1 MSTQALPPV
10 LRRFWLLMAAGTAL
24 SILYTAASAYL
35 FKLPAPYGL
44 PLLWGKGFGS
54 DFMTFYPGFSHFGRN
69 DFWSSFDYPF
79 TYPAPVGVAF
89 AALFK
94 LAHPVRTYLL
104 ICIVALGIG
113 VAAMAR
119 QLTRN
124 HIAARTAWAFT
135 TTNAVMAWP
144 ILLLFDTANIEGLVA
159 ILLAGGVLAILW
171 NRFWLGAALVG
182 IAGSMKLFP
191 LVLLGLL
198 LSKRR
203 YKEFVAALGVAA
215 AVTLASLRL
224 LGPTIV
230 EAQRHIN
237 VGLVMV
243 KNIYFFAEG
252 RNTTAFDHSL
262 WVPVRF
268 AAAWVIH
275 TRAMPDRTLTAYLCT
290 IAIAGTALFFA
301 KIRHLPALNQLLALT
316 LCAVLLPPL
325 SIDYTLIHLLLPFGL
340 LCVYAASNSQAS
352 GLPAIFTA
360 FAILFNIDS
369 FLTNRFTYAAEAR
382 TLALLVLLVLV
393 LRNPFPWAKLESA
406 AVFEAA
412 PNV

>member
-1 MSTQALPPV
+1 MNAQTLPPA

-35 FKLPAPYGL
+35 FRLPAPYGL

-54 DFMTFYPGFSHFGRN
+54 DFMTFYPGFSHFGT
-69 DFWSSFDYPF
+69 DTFWFSFDYPF
-79 TYPAPVGVAF
+79 TYPAPAAIAF

-94 LAHPVRTYLL
+94 LSHPVRTYLL
-104 ICIVALGIG
+104 LCIVALAVGM
-113 VAAMAR
+113 AAMAR
-119 QLTRN
+119 QLIRS
-124 HIAARTAWAFT
+124 HISAGTAWAFT
-135 TTNAVMAWP
+135 ITNAIMAWP

-171 NRFWLGAALVG
+171 NRFWLGAILVG

-191 LVLLGLL
+191 LILLGLL

-203 YKEFVAALGVAA
+203 YKEFAAALFVAA
-215 AVTLASLRL
+215 AVTVASLHL

-268 AAAWVIH
+268 AAAWIARSH
-275 TRAMPDRTLTAYLCT
+275 SFQNRTLTAYLCT
-290 IAIAGTALFFA
+290 LRQDPSPPRAQSSPRPYAVCGPAATIVDRLHPHPSAGSVRSPLRLCHKQRPSFGP
-301 KIRHLPALNQLLALT
+301 ISHLYR
-316 LCAVLLPPL
+316 LCGPLQYRLLPHQ
-325 SIDYTLIHLLLPFGL
+325 SIHLRGRGSHPRVVG
-340 LCVYAASNSQAS
+340 
-352 GLPAIFTA
+352 PADTRA
-360 FAILFNIDS
+360 PES
-369 FLTNRFTYAAEAR
+369 VPMGETRFSR
-382 TLALLVLLVLV
+382 SV
-393 LRNPFPWAKLESA
+393 
-406 AVFEAA
+406 
-412 PNV
+412 

>member
-1 MSTQALPPV
+1 MNAQTLPPA
-10 LRRFWLLMAAGTAL
+10 LRRFWLWMAAGTAL

-35 FKLPAPYGL
+35 FRLPAPYGL

-54 DFMTFYPGFSHFGRN
+54 DFMTFYPGFSHFGT
-69 DFWSSFDYPF
+69 DTFWFSFDYPF
-79 TYPAPVGVAF
+79 TYPAPAAIAF

-94 LAHPVRTYLL
+94 LSHPVRTYLL
-104 ICIVALGIG
+104 LCIVALAVGM
-113 VAAMAR
+113 AAMAR
-119 QLTRN
+119 QLIRS
-124 HIAARTAWAFT
+124 HISAGTAWAFT
-135 TTNAVMAWP
+135 ITNAIMAWP

-159 ILLAGGVLAILW
+159 ILLTGGVLAILW
-171 NRFWLGAALVG
+171 NRFWLGAILVG

-191 LVLLGLL
+191 LILLGLL

-203 YKEFVAALGVAA
+203 YKEFAAALFVAA
-215 AVTLASLRL
+215 AVSVASLHL

-268 AAAWVIH
+268 AAAWIARSH
-275 TRAMPDRTLTAYLCT
+275 SFQDRTLTAYLCT
-290 IAIAGTALFFA
+290 IATAGPALFFG
-301 KIRHLPALNQLLALT
+301 KIRHLPVLNQVLALT

-325 SIDYTLIHLLLPFGL
+325 SIDYTLIHLLVPFGL
-340 LCVYAASNSQAS
+340 LCVYATSNAPAS
-352 GLPAIFTA
+352 GLSAIFTA
-360 FAILFNIDS
+360 FAVLFNIDS

-382 TLALLVLLVLV
+382 TLALLVLLILV
-393 LRNPFPWAKLESA
+393 LRNPFPWAKLDSA
-406 AVFEAA
+406 APSDTAS
-412 PNV
+412 NV